1 MGVFPE
7 PNLSQHSTV
16 IIYETHTGTA
26 VRRWPVSNAVG
37 GTKGTHMATGRQ
49 IETLALKHQ

>member
-49 IETLALKHQ
+49 IETLALKHK